1 MGMKQTNKQT
11 NRKIT
16 FTFSGWHLYTR
27 ECVCVCP
34 NAFGKRTPEC

>member
-11 NRKIT
+11 GKL
-16 FTFSGWHLYTR
+16 HLHFQVGIYTR
-27 ECVCVCP
+27 MSVCVCP